1 MVGAIVEDM
10 DNMLML
16 RGEDRHCAD
25 CGTVTIFLPLDEIS
39 GDRRDEDAWICT
51 ACDGAVIVAA
61 HTLAA

>member
-1 MVGAIVEDM
+1 MPGAIVGAM

-25 CGTVTIFLPLDEIS
+25 CGTVTIFLPLDETPGERY
-39 GDRRDEDAWICT
+39 GDDAWVCT
-51 ACDGAVIVAA
+51 ACDGAVVVAV